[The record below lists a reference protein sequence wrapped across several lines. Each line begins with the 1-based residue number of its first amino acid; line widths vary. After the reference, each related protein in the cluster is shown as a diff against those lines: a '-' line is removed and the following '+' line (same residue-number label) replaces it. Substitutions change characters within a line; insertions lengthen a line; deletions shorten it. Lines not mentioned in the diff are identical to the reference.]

1 MPLNFTPQPGS
12 AVDQDNRVVITSPR
26 VLPASPPEDPSH
38 DEYQYLFYVD
48 GVRVDGL
55 GLFGSEAMMEAEG
68 GHERVFTLDM
78 GRDWV
83 LESVFSFKR
92 ILGSTDEDLTFL
104 IGLAQ
109 GLVMANMDQSSSK
122 YSIRYVAVTT
132 DDALSRRGIN
142 PSQMNLPSEAGRIVL
157 AEGRI
162 PVRAD

>member
-1 MPLNFTPQPGS
+1 
-12 AVDQDNRVVITSPR
+12 
-26 VLPASPPEDPSH
+26 
-38 DEYQYLFYVD
+38 
-48 GVRVDGL
+48 
-55 GLFGSEAMMEAEG
+55 
-68 GHERVFTLDM
+68 M

-83 LESVFSFKR
+83 LESIFSFKR
-92 ILGSTDEDLTFL
+92 ILRNTDEDLTFL

-162 PVRAD
+162 PARAD

>member
-12 AVDQDNRVVITSPR
+12 AVDQGNRIVITSPR
-26 VLPASPPEDPSH
+26 LLPASPPEDPSH
-38 DEYQYLFYVD
+38 DEYQYMFYVD

-55 GLFGSEAMMEAEG
+55 GVYGSEAIIEADG
-68 GHERVFTLDM
+68 GRERVFTLDL

-83 LESVFSFKR
+83 MESIFGFKR
-92 ILGSTDEDLTFL
+92 ILGNTDEDLAFL
-104 IGLAQ
+104 VGLAQ

-122 YSIRYVAVTT
+122 YSIRYVAVAT

-142 PSQMNLPSEAGRIVL
+142 LSQMNLPSEAGRIVL